1 MPEFWLDSGYRPLD
15 RTMEGELEVTDDFLR
30 AYFMRPEIEPVGE
43 SCDVER
49 TLHESLMIEPRR
61 DVSPE
66 KIEALA
72 DPDAQDNYRVLIEF
86 RNKLIEAGTLEKCYI
101 TIFQSPNTQTPPLF
115 INQLVQIILRNIL
128 DGSSD
133 ALKVKIAEIFFREQ
147 KISLNDGNVLAAD
160 AETINILSE
169 NSGFGALGQLIVEA
183 GATPRTM
190 EMDVLDR
197 ENSDIYWERPSQFDT
212 AVSLNNNG
220 EAIDALCRVMEGW
233 VFHFYKA
240 NVNIQP
246 MSEINDDKWKWHI
259 GLDAVSTQILNELY
273 NGEVLDEITQRKLLG
288 LFKME
293 FEDQELIKPD
303 IAGRPIYLGMAV
315 NEDNILRFKPQNLL
329 TNLPFSDSV

>member
-1 MPEFWLDSGYRPLD
+1 MPEFWLDSGYRLLD

-128 DGSSD
+128 DGSLD

-212 AVSLNNNG
+212 AVSLNKNG

-233 VFHFYKA
+233 IFHFYKA
-240 NVNIQP
+240 NVTIQP

-259 GLDAVSTQILNELY
+259 GLDAVSTQILN
-273 NGEVLDEITQRKLLG
+273 
-288 LFKME
+288 
-293 FEDQELIKPD
+293 
-303 IAGRPIYLGMAV
+303 
-315 NEDNILRFKPQNLL
+315 
-329 TNLPFSDSV
+329 